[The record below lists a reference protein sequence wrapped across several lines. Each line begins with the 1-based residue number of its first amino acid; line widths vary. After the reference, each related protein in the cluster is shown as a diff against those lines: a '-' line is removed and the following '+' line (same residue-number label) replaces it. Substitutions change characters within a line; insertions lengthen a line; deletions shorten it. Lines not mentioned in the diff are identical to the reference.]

1 MKIIHCADI
10 HLGSRIDSRFPKELS
25 ERRKAEV
32 RASFK
37 RMVDFARDNGV
48 KAILI
53 SGDLFDSD
61 KPFKKDRDFFLS
73 IVERNPSVDF
83 LYLRGNHDEQ
93 GDGGEYPNLKT
104 FSGEWQSYTYENLT
118 ISGIEIAGENA
129 SSLYSTLALD
139 ENKLN
144 IVALHGQTGAVSG
157 VDKVN
162 LTKLRGKF
170 IDYLALGH
178 IHEHAFGKLDERGV
192 WAYSGCLEGRG
203 FDETGRKGFV
213 LLEIDDKIAPQFI
226 PFSQNPIE
234 RIELTVT
241 GLTDAYAVEQLARKE
256 FTFLPSTIYR
266 LVLKGEMDAQ
276 VDDLAKD
283 VQKMLGCDCA
293 YLSVKDETEKKIDFA
308 AYDTDKTLKGE
319 FVRTVY
325 ESTELSDE
333 EKARVIAYG
342 LKALAG
348 REIDV

>member
-1 MKIIHCADI
+1 
-10 HLGSRIDSRFPKELS
+10 
-25 ERRKAEV
+25 
-32 RASFK
+32 
-37 RMVDFARDNGV
+37 MVDFARDNGV

-61 KPFKKDRDFFLS
+61 KPFKKDKDFFLS

-144 IVALHGQTGAVSG
+144 IVSLHGQTGAVSG

-234 RIELTVT
+234 RLELTVT
-241 GLTDAYAVEQLARKE
+241 GLSDAYAVEQLARKE

-283 VQKMLGCDCA
+283 VQKMLGGDCA
-293 YLSVKDETEKKIDFA
+293 YLSVKDETEKALHLEK
-308 AYDTDKTLKGE
+308 YEGQVCVEWE
-319 FVRTVY
+319 FIQLVQGNKNL
-325 ESTELSDE
+325 TEKQKKE
-333 EKARVIAYG
+333 VISMG
-342 LKALAG
+342 LKALSG
-348 REIDV
+348 VRL